1 MPYANNNGVKI
12 YYEVEGRGP
21 PLILA
26 HPFGGTVERWR
37 QCGWTDALRDTYT
50 LVLFD
55 ARGHGRSD
63 KPHDASAY
71 EVNLRVSDITAVLD
85 VVGIE
90 KAHHFGYS
98 MGAMVA
104 FRAAVV
110 APERFDS
117 FILGGMSSYRGE
129 DVQKAI
135 REGRD
140 IAWYQALLDDPQ
152 AAMAR
157 QERLLGHSF
166 SEEVKQ
172 GILATDARALLALA
186 LSLRSWRS
194 MTDEEL
200 SRIAVPCLLIC
211 GDLDPQ
217 HSEAM
222 ESARRIPQATF
233 VSLPGLNHG
242 AVFQRSAV
250 ALPHVKEFLVRVGNS
265 PLLTSSDATAGD
277 AGQ

>member
-12 YYEVEGRGP
+12 YFEVEGRGP

-26 HPFGGTVERWR
+26 HPSGGTVDRWR

-71 EVNLRVSDITAVLD
+71 EVNLRVGDITAVLD
-85 VVGIE
+85 ALGIE

-104 FRAAVV
+104 FHAAVA
-110 APERFDS
+110 APGRFHS
-117 FILGGMSSYRGE
+117 FIFGGMSSYRGE
-129 DVQKAI
+129 EVQKAV

-152 AAMAR
+152 AAIAQ
-157 QERLLGHSF
+157 QERLLGSPF
-166 SEEVKQ
+166 SEEVRQ
-172 GILATDARALLALA
+172 GILANDARALLAIA

-211 GDLDPQ
+211 GDLDPR

-222 ESARRIPQATF
+222 ECARHIPQATF
-233 VSLPGLNHG
+233 VSLPGLDHG

-250 ALPHVKEFLVRVGNS
+250 ALPHVKEFLAKVGNS
-265 PLLTSSDATAGD
+265 RSLTPRDATAAD